1 MKIKVKIRYAV
12 GNATRYHEHE
22 DGTVTAEAVTFR
34 VEQSRFTE
42 ASMRNA
48 CPADCIF
55 KGWHIATDVYEIES
69 EAIAAHGALL
79 ETIYD

>member
-42 ASMRNA
+42 ATMRNA
-48 CPADCIF
+48 CPNDCIF
-55 KGWHIATDVYEIES
+55 KGWHTATDVYEIDT
-69 EAIAAHGALL
+69 EAVAVNGQLL
-79 ETIYD
+79 ETIHD

>member
-1 MKIKVKIRYAV
+1 MKIKVRIRYAI

-42 ASMRNA
+42 ATMRNA
-48 CPADCIF
+48 CPVDCIF
-55 KGWHIATDVYEIES
+55 KGWHTATDVYEIDT
-69 EAIAAHGALL
+69 EAVAANGALL
-79 ETIYD
+79 ETIHD

>member
-1 MKIKVKIRYAV
+1 MKLKVKIRYAV

-42 ASMRNA
+42 ATMRNA
-48 CPADCIF
+48 CPVDCIF
-55 KGWHIATDVYEIES
+55 KGWHTATDVYEIDS
-69 EAIAAHGALL
+69 EAIAENGALL
-79 ETIYD
+79 ETIHD